1 MVPTLTPYHWVY
13 LAFVLVVLIFMIKR
27 RDPVVVCLLGILAV
41 SWVASGSLVRAI
53 RSTFDGVVFA
63 GQDLFSTI
71 AVISVIVAMSR
82 VLNEIG
88 AMERMIAPFR
98 GFMRTP
104 ALAYFGSAVIMF
116 VFSLFFWPSPATAL
130 VGAVLMP
137 AAVAAGLPAIG
148 FASAINLAGHGA
160 ALSGDF
166 VIQGAPRIT
175 SSSAGIPVNDVIV
188 ASWPLVLVSGVTALI
203 VGYILLRRDMAAGKI
218 TGVNL
223 TGRLE
228 VEKQEVVPGSEKA
241 SRTAAI
247 VVPIAFLL
255 DVVGMFVFDLRGGDA
270 TALVGGTAFVMMALF
285 SFWALGDKA
294 LERFTQHLVEGFI
307 FGIRVFG
314 PVLPIY
320 GFFVIGEVSPFKAI
334 VGDFLPQGSLGIFG
348 DFGAALAAA
357 IPLNVVAAAIGQTVV
372 GSITGLD
379 GSGFSGLNL
388 AGSTAKVFA
397 TATGR
402 SLATLTAMGQLGGIW
417 VGGGTLI
424 PWAVL
429 PVSGI
434 TGVSPMDL
442 TRRNFLPTVAA
453 LAAATILTMF
463 LA

>member
-1 MVPTLTPYHWVY
+1 MPELMAYHWVY
-13 LAFVLVVLIFMIKR
+13 LAFVLAVMALMIKR
-27 RDPVVVCLLGILAV
+27 RDPVLVCLLGILAV
-41 SWVASGSLVRAI
+41 SWVAGGSFVRAV

-63 GQDLFSTI
+63 GVDLFSTI

-82 VLNEIG
+82 LLNEIG
-88 AMERMIAPFR
+88 AMERMVAPLK
-98 GFMRTP
+98 GLLRTP

-175 SSSAGIPVNDVIV
+175 SSSAGIPVNDVLV
-188 ASWPLVLVSGVTALI
+188 ASWPLVLVSGIVALL
-203 VGYILLRRDMAAGKI
+203 VGYFLLWRDMRAQRISGI
-218 TGVNL
+218 QL
-223 TGRLE
+223 TGRLAAE
-228 VEKQEVVPGSEKA
+228 QQEVLPGVEKA
-241 SRTAAI
+241 SRWAAV

-255 DVVGMFVFDLRGGDA
+255 DVVGMLVFDLRGGDA
-270 TALVGGTAFVMMALF
+270 TALVGGTAFVMMAAF
-285 SFWALGDKA
+285 GWWAHGHRM
-294 LERFTQHLVEGFI
+294 LEKLTGHLVEGFV
-307 FGIRVFG
+307 FGLRVFG

-320 GFFVIGEVSPFKAI
+320 GFFVMGEVGPFKSI

-357 IPLNVVAAAIGQTVV
+357 VPLNVVAAAMGQTVV
-372 GSITGLD
+372 GAITGLD

-402 SLATLTAMGQLGGIW
+402 GLATLTAMGQLGGIW
-417 VGGGTLI
+417 VG
-424 PWAVL
+424 
-429 PVSGI
+429 
-434 TGVSPMDL
+434 
-442 TRRNFLPTVAA
+442 
-453 LAAATILTMF
+453 
-463 LA
+463 